1 MNTQES
7 TRPERLEKSVEIGTL
22 CAFYGG
28 LLTQRQQ
35 EMLRLYYEEDF
46 SLGEIAEQFGVSR
59 QNVHELITR
68 SVQKLRRYEA
78 ALGGAGRMAATV
90 RQLTQSAYASGG
102 GAGRRFAHGN
112 QTKAGRGRRF
122 GAAGHRP
129 AGRGGEKPWPLRD

>member
-7 TRPERLEKSVEIGTL
+7 ARPERLEKSVEIGTL

-35 EMLRLYYEEDF
+35 EMLYLYYEEDL

-68 SVQKLRRYEA
+68 SVDKLRRYEA
-78 ALGGAGRMAATV
+78 ALGGAGRMAQTV
-90 RQLTQSAYASGG
+90 RRLERVLSLLEQAQE
-102 GAGRRFAHGN
+102 GALPAETKKRLDEAAALVRQVIAQQEGEERSHG
-112 QTKAGRGRRF
+112 
-122 GAAGHRP
+122 
-129 AGRGGEKPWPLRD
+129 L